1 MGKGQP
7 LIVRGSLDDCFPLR
21 SLPPSAGFEWNVTV
35 GKCGG
40 VGLAYLLITSVFWM
54 SR

>member
-7 LIVRGSLDDCFPLR
+7 LIVHGSLDDYFPLP
-21 SLPPSAGFEWNVTV
+21 SLTPSTGFKLDVTV

-40 VGLAYLLITSVFWM
+40 VGLAYLLRTSVFWM